1 MIRDLLYQILIA
13 FLQNALKNVEKI
25 EWVGSGLLL
34 LSAVS
39 HIPENIP
46 RQAQD
51 FWTWMRST
59 FQTALPISRLSNIQ
73 TQIISATP
81 TTPAKLEQ
89 RMESTNP
96 IAPVEPAS
104 KEN

>member
-1 MIRDLLYQILIA
+1 MVIALLK
-13 FLQNALKNVEKI
+13 NALANVEKI
-25 EWVGSGLLL
+25 EWIGSGLLL
-34 LSAVS
+34 FSAIS
-39 HIPENIP
+39 HIPEVIP

-59 FQTALPISRLSNIQ
+59 FQTALPMSRLSNVQ

-89 RMESTNP
+89 RMESPNP
-96 IAPVEPAS
+96 IAPVEPALQ
-104 KEN
+104 KEK